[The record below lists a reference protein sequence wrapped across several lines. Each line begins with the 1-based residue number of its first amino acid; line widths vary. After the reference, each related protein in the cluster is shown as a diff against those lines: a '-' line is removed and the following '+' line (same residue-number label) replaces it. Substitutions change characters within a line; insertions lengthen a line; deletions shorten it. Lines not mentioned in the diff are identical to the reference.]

1 MNLMFGPKI
10 KSISTE
16 ILDIPTIRK
25 HKLSNLSV
33 THQSFVLV
41 RVLSE
46 DGIEGI
52 GEAATL
58 GGPQWAEESVETIK
72 AIIDTYLAPALI
84 GHSIDQIRAARQ
96 IMDRC
101 AKRNNAAKGAIETA
115 LFDALGKSLNLPIY
129 VLLGGAVRDHIPV
142 LWALASGDPAQE
154 IDEALDLI
162 ERKRHRDF
170 KVKIGAQKASDDIA
184 RLQKIAA
191 GLEGKGHLKVVDANQ
206 AWDEPTADRWM
217 PALQEIGVELLEQ
230 PLAHWNLAGSAR
242 LAARHRL
249 PILADESVFSPHD
262 AFQIGASGAA
272 DALSLKL
279 VKHGGLLAMQ
289 DVAAVGRAAGMGLYG
304 GCLLES
310 TIGTAAH
317 LHVYASLPE
326 LAWGSESFGPLIL
339 RGELATEPLVY
350 SNFGVQV
357 PSGPGLGIVLDE
369 DMVSHF
375 SREAE

>member
-1 MNLMFGPKI
+1 MSTDHGLRV

-16 ILDIPTIRK
+16 ILDIPTIRE
-25 HKLSNLSV
+25 HRMSSLSV

-58 GGPQWAEESVETIK
+58 GGPRWAEESVETIK

-84 GHSIDQIRAARQ
+84 GHSIGQIRAVRQ

-101 AKRNNAAKGAIETA
+101 AKRNNAAKSAIETA
-115 LFDALGKSLNLPIY
+115 LFDALGKRLELP
-129 VLLGGAVRDHIPV
+129 VHALLGGAVRDHIPV
-142 LWALASGDPAQE
+142 LWALASGDPTQE
-154 IDEALDLI
+154 IDEALEMI
-162 ERKRHRDF
+162 EQGRHRDF
-170 KVKIGAQKASDDIA
+170 KVKIGAQDAGDDIA
-184 RLQKIAA
+184 RLQKIAV
-191 GLEGKGHLKVVDANQ
+191 GLDGKGRLKVVDANQ
-206 AWDEPTADRWM
+206 AWDEVTADRWM

-230 PLAHWNLAGSAR
+230 PLPHWNLAGSAR
-242 LAARHRL
+242 LARRHSL
-249 PILADESVFSPHD
+249 PILADESVFTAHD
-262 AFQIGASGAA
+262 AFQIGMAGAA

-317 LHVYASLPE
+317 LHVYASLPH

-339 RGELATEPLVY
+339 RDEIAIEPLQY
-350 SNFGVQV
+350 SDFGVTV
-357 PSGPGLGIVLDE
+357 PSGPGLGILLDE
-369 DMVSHF
+369 DKVAHF
-375 SREAE
+375 RREAK